1 MNTGTCDVMQILF
14 LIGCFFSFVQ
24 ALLAEVA
31 KQQFVCN
38 AKGWMLKRGDAKFPK
53 IPWTV
58 GWYVFPKDTTLKSLH
73 LSHRHREPA
82 HLQTHDNQWEILLNR
97 TGLIHL
103 RHHNTM

>member
-38 AKGWMLKRGDAKFPK
+38 AKGWMLKHGDAKFPK
-53 IPWTV
+53 IPCKL
-58 GWYVFPKDTTLKSLH
+58 GDIQQPKVPGGFTFFHKISE
-73 LSHRHREPA
+73 LSNFLCLEAP
-82 HLQTHDNQWEILLNR
+82 QSGQF
-97 TGLIHL
+97 
-103 RHHNTM
+103 